1 MRGKLFCNELML
13 SLSDK
18 YNKSI
23 SQIILKCHIQRGVVP
38 IPKSSNE
45 DRIKEKFNIFDF
57 ELSDSDMTIINSLN
71 EEDNFSVLGVP

>member
-23 SQIILKCHIQRGVVP
+23 AQIILRWHIQRGVVP

-45 DRIKEKFNIFDF
+45 DRIKENFDIFDF
-57 ELSDSDMTIINSLN
+57 ELSDSDKAIINSLN
-71 EEDNFSVLGVP
+71 DGDKFSV